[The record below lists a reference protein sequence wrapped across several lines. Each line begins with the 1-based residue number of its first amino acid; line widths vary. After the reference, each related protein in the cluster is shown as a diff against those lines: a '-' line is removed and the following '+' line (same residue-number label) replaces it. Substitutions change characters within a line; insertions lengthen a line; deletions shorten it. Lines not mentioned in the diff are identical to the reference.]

1 MSGARP
7 PAAQGTLQTAL
18 RDMDMVPAASRPGCF
33 PCGSLSPGH
42 LGLGGAFLDLQ
53 QAQHSACQSEDR
65 VEAWGGEVTA
75 DPLGCKLSVPLSA
88 HWSEGSCDSQL
99 AELL

>member
-1 MSGARP
+1 
-7 PAAQGTLQTAL
+7 
-18 RDMDMVPAASRPGCF
+18 MDMVPAASRPGCF
-33 PCGSLSPGH
+33 SCGSLSPGH

-53 QAQHSACQSEDR
+53 QSQHSACQSEDR